1 MSEHPHFYIFHVP
14 MFPFQVFQKL
24 DSAKNGTVT
33 QTNIQRFYRHDS
45 SDMEGV
51 WFDHTHKTSLH
62 SPITTINY
70 AVSSIHFLLLSVKL
84 FLNVSNFILLSK
96 ILLKFFGCRILRT
109 TMRELV
115 LRLREIQTSYQ
126 TSGLAGHYDIIMT

>member
-1 MSEHPHFYIFHVP
+1 

-51 WFDHTHKTSLH
+51 WFDHAHKTSLH

-70 AVSSIHFLLLSVKL
+70 AVSAINFLLLSVNF
-84 FLNVSNFILLSK
+84 FLASQSYLTVKNF
-96 ILLKFFGCRILRT
+96 FECRILRT
-109 TMRELV
+109 TTRELV

-126 TSGLAGHYDIIMT
+126 TSGLAGRYDIIMT